1 AYEAYNSENLYF
13 TREEYTY
20 DYALLN
26 AI

>member
-1 AYEAYNSENLYF
+1 NSENLYF

-20 DYALLN
+20 NYDLLN